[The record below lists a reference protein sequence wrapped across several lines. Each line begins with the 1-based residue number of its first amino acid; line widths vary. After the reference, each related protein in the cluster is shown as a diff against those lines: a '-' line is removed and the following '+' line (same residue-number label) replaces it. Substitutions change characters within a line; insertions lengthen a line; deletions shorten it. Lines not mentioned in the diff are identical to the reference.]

1 MRKPRDYDTELD
13 SLDQK
18 AKALKQRKIIQ
29 LGELVI
35 ACRADTVPVDVLAG
49 ALLSISSS
57 DAPVQEAWRKAGSAM
72 FQRKARSNERRA
84 TAPNTASASAA
95 EGGTLPLDREPRT
108 A

>member
-29 LGELVI
+29 IGELVI

-49 ALLSISSS
+49 TLLSISSS
-57 DAPVQEAWRKAGSAM
+57 GAPIQEAWRKAGAAM
-72 FQRKARSNERRA
+72 FQRKTRSNERRA
-84 TAPNTASASAA
+84 TAPNPASASAA
-95 EGGTLPLDREPRT
+95 EGGTLPLDRQPRT

>member
-1 MRKPRDYDTELD
+1 MRKPRDYDTELE

-18 AKALKQRKIIQ
+18 ANALKQRKIIQ

-35 ACRADTVPVDVLAG
+35 ACRADTVPIDVLAG
-49 ALLSISSS
+49 ALLSIASSG
-57 DAPVQEAWRKAGSAM
+57 APVQEAWRKAGAAM

-84 TAPNTASASAA
+84 PAPNPASASAA
-95 EGGTLPLDREPRT
+95 EGGTLPLDREPRP